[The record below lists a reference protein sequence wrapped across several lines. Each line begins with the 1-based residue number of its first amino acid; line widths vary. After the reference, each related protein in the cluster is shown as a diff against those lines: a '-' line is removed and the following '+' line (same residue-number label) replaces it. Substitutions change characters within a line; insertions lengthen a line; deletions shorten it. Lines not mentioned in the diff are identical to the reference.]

1 TLGGLVA
8 RHVVGVHGVRSVV
21 LVSRRGPSAEGA
33 AELVEELTAA
43 GARVE
48 VVAADAGDREAL
60 ADVLAGIPAEHPL
73 TAVIHAAGVL
83 DDGIMTA
90 LDPQWLENVFR
101 PKADAAWH
109 LHELTSELDLAA
121 FVLFSSGAGVLGNAG
136 QGNYA
141 AANGFL
147 DGLARIRREQG
158 LPAVSLAWGLWSE
171 ASGMTGHLD
180 DTGLARLARSGLVG
194 LSSAEALALFDRALV
209 SDEALLVP
217 TKLDFAALRKQ
228 VAAGELAPL
237 LRGLV
242 RAPRKTAATA
252 TTDGPSQESLT
263 QRLTALPERDRI
275 RELLEL
281 VRSAAA
287 TVLGHATKDA
297 IGAAQAFKD
306 IGFDSLASV
315 ELRNRLTRATGVRLP
330 VTLVFDH
337 PNPTVLAHHLQAAI
351 VPSAD
356 TPGSTHVHGNA
367 HGVGAAASEA
377 DIRRVLATVPLA
389 TLHDLG
395 VLGAVEALV
404 SSQSADADTGAGDVR
419 DDGTAADA
427 IASMDVEDL
436 VERALGGRQ

>member
-1 TLGGLVA
+1 MLITGGTGTLGGLVA

-33 AELVEELTAA
+33 AELVEELMAA

-83 DDGIMTA
+83 DDGVFSSLTSERIGT
-90 LDPQWLENVFR
+90 VFR

-109 LHELTSELDLAA
+109 LHELTRELDLAA
-121 FVLFSSGAGVLGNAG
+121 FVVFSSGAGVFGNAG

-147 DGLARIRREQG
+147 DGLAQTRREQG

-180 DTGLARLARSGLVG
+180 GVELGHMARGGQAG

-228 VAAGELAPL
+228 AAAGELAPL

-242 RAPRKTAATA
+242 RAPRKTVRTVA
-252 TTDGPSQESLT
+252 DGSGQSLT
-263 QRLTALPERDRI
+263 RRLAAVGEAEQTR
-275 RELLEL
+275 LLVEL
-281 VRSAAA
+281 VRSDAAS
-287 TVLGHATKDA
+287 VLGHSVHETVKAN
-297 IGAAQAFKD
+297 QAFNEV
-306 IGFDSLASV
+306 GFDSLTAV
-315 ELRNRLTRATGVRLP
+315 RMRNRLAESTGVRLP
-330 VTLVFDH
+330 ATVVFDH
-337 PNPTVLAHHLQAAI
+337 PTPAALAHHLRDQLELTDTAVVPAALAELDRLEQTLARTSTDEK
-351 VPSAD
+351 VRVQVAARLEALTAKWAESLAAV
-356 TPGSTHVHGNA
+356 TGPG
-367 HGVGAAASEA
+367 
-377 DIRRVLATVPLA
+377 
-389 TLHDLG
+389 
-395 VLGAVEALV
+395 GAVDL
-404 SSQSADADTGAGDVR
+404 DVAT
-419 DDGTAADA
+419 DDQ
-427 IASMDVEDL
+427 IFDL
-436 VERALGGRQ
+436 IDNELGLS